1 VRPGDSLWSVTA
13 RYLGPGASAS
23 DIAEAWPDWFEANR
37 SVIGDNPDVIRP
49 GQLLVA
55 PHR

>member
-1 VRPGDSLWSVTA
+1 VTA